1 MLWFSTFSR
10 TDSEVEMHIDDMWFT
25 GDMKPVGR
33 ERLLKDLEDHIF
45 EGGKIFVGCDSNVIG
60 DNCTYAHTI
69 CLYNEEARRGGRYYV
84 KTCKIKMKFSTPP
97 QVRIMQEAQ
106 YAIEIA
112 MELAQ
117 VFPSETIEVHLDV
130 NTRKGNL
137 SQTLADQLSG
147 YAKSAGFAC
156 KMKPDSWAATGIA
169 DGHTR

>member
-1 MLWFSTFSR
+1 
-10 TDSEVEMHIDDMWFT
+10 MHIDDMWFT

>member
-1 MLWFSTFSR
+1 
-10 TDSEVEMHIDDMWFT
+10 MHIDDMWFT
-25 GDMKPVGR
+25 GDMKSVGR
-33 ERLLKDLEDHIF
+33 TGLLKDLEDHIF
-45 EGGKIFVGCDSNVIG
+45 EGGKIFVGCDSNVLG

-84 KTCKIKMKFSTPP
+84 KTCKVKMKFSTPP

-117 VFPSETIEVHLDV
+117 MFPSETIEVHLDV

>member
-1 MLWFSTFSR
+1 
-10 TDSEVEMHIDDMWFT
+10 MHIDDAWCT
-25 GDMKPVGR
+25 GDLKITGR
-33 ERLLKDLEDHIF
+33 DQLVADIESHIF
-45 EGGKIFVGCDSNVIG
+45 DGGKVFVGCDSNVVG

-84 KTCKIKMKFSTPP
+84 KTKKVKMRFSTPP

-106 YAIEIA
+106 YAVEIA
-112 MELAQ
+112 LELAQ
-117 VFPSETIEVHLDV
+117 IFPSETIEVHLDV

-156 KMKPDSWAATGIA
+156 KLKPDSWAATGIA